1 MILKAPPSVGLIG
14 SAGGEASKD
23 TDKFSA
29 KGDTQSSKVAD
40 TDAKGDTQS
49 TKGDAKSD
57 KDAKAA
63 RAARDA
69 FLKSKISAAV
79 NALAA
84 GDLAQIMCGQ
94 GIKVSMPAGAAKTI
108 NAQRK
113 GKK

>member
-23 TDKFSA
+23 TDKFS
-29 KGDTQSSKVAD
+29 
-40 TDAKGDTQS
+40 AKGDTQS

-69 FLKSKISAAV
+69 FLKSKISAAA

>member
-29 KGDTQSSKVAD
+29 KGDTQ
-40 TDAKGDTQS
+40 
-49 TKGDAKSD
+49 
-57 KDAKAA
+57 AKAA

-69 FLKSKISAAV
+69 FLKSKISAAA

>member
-1 MILKAPPSVGLIG
+1 MKAPPSVGLIG

-57 KDAKAA
+57 KDAKVASA
-63 RAARDA
+63 MVDTTMSVERAE
-69 FLKSKISAAV
+69 
-79 NALAA
+79 
-84 GDLAQIMCGQ
+84 
-94 GIKVSMPAGAAKTI
+94 
-108 NAQRK
+108 K
-113 GKK
+113 GEGKMGPQPVL